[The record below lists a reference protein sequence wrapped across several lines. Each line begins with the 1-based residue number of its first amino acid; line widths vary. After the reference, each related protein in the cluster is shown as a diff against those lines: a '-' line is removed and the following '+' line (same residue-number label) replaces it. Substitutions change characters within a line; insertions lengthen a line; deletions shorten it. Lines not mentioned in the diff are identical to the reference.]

1 MTASSEQ
8 NAAFLHKLIKVLLEH
23 IKHLKERTPVKLQ
36 IKKSTFELLANEL
49 ANVVD
54 IRSTI
59 YDLYEM
65 DQSQEEPNQ
74 A

>member
-1 MTASSEQ
+1 M
-8 NAAFLHKLIKVLLEH
+8 
-23 IKHLKERTPVKLQ
+23 KLQ